1 MLLRSV
7 LALVVLAVATADGVL
22 PAARGVPRLTRAIVQ
37 KRAVP
42 LSLRGGQRKPLPR
55 MRRRPRS
62 SRPSQ
67 NWAQGR
73 FHSLPQPRHQL
84 LRQPLHRCSTGQLP
98 RPPPAAG
105 SRSSQFQKP
114 RRKRLPVSQT

>member
-22 PAARGVPRLTRAIVQ
+22 PAARGVPRLSHAIVQ

-42 LSLRGGQRKPLPR
+42 LSLRGGTAEAAAEDAEEAKKLEALAKLGAGEIPLP
-55 MRRRPRS
+55 PAAAAS
-62 SRPSQ
+62 AAAAAAAP
-67 NWAQGR
+67 
-73 FHSLPQPRHQL
+73 L
-84 LRQPLHRCSTGQLP
+84 LHGTAAA
-98 RPPPAAG
+98 PPPAAG